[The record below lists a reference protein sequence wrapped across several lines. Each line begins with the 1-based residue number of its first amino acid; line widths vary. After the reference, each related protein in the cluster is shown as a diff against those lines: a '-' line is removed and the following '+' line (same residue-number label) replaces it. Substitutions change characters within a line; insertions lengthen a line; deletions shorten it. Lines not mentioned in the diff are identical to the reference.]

1 VDFRF
6 PDGLERRKRYVL
18 FTRSQAVLDRAADY
32 FGRVPLAPTEATFK
46 RQQERAAQSA
56 DRPS

>member
-1 VDFRF
+1 
-6 PDGLERRKRYVL
+6 
-18 FTRSQAVLDRAADY
+18 
-32 FGRVPLAPTEATFK
+32 VPLAPTEATFK